1 MNPATELITLAVEL
15 ERRCPELRPW
25 LDDHAAGIITQAIAA
40 LAPLSA
46 LDVSFFTA
54 VDLVTLTRLIDTLR
68 LANDTS
74 N

>member
-1 MNPATELITLAVEL
+1 VNPSTELITLAIEL

-25 LDDHAAGIITQAIAA
+25 LDDHAGGIITDAVAA

-46 LDVSFFTA
+46 LDVSAFNA

-68 LANDTS
+68 LANDADS
-74 N
+74 